1 MVYEI
6 VEKKAFYGI
15 VGFIYLVA
23 WLQLDGF
30 FDVKEI
36 LLFLISQWVESE
48 NLEKEVQERDPVK
61 YHEAWQRLC
70 GCEWVTCHSQWIY
83 HIFLMLLVF
92 YYVFLV

>member
-30 FDVKEI
+30 FDVKD
-36 LLFLISQWVESE
+36 F
-48 NLEKEVQERDPVK
+48 
-61 YHEAWQRLC
+61 C
-70 GCEWVTCHSQWIY
+70 C
-83 HIFLMLLVF
+83 F
-92 YYVFLV
+92 